1 MKPTMLTSAA
11 VAAMVCGF
19 AAESLASDWTLSGNA
34 LTEVGGSGWVL
45 KVESVSGGGY
55 SITGVTTPGSSGVID
70 LRGTIDGGTIANIG
84 TSAFKGRS
92 DIIEFYMPDTV
103 TSVNADAFRE
113 MSALTTVRLSSTL
126 ESIGACAFYSSKKLA
141 QVTPLLPESL
151 KTIGDGLAFGKCP
164 IEGDCLYLRNPDLKS
179 IPDGDNNGGAFMG
192 SSFKKVDMT
201 GSGITYCGVNAF
213 RGNKQLGEVI
223 FSSALTTL
231 KKNCSFYDCSALT
244 NVVLASCPTDAASA
258 FATKNEPFWGQADY
272 KFRIQICMTHG
283 DWDSVI
289 ASLGTT
295 LNTGDANPSSAAY
308 AKYKENFTDYEDVV
322 PLGTINI
329 LRNCRWIAKY
339 TEKATDVK
347 FSVTGEPEAQGEGF
361 VNGYGDYGVVT
372 SGMTCS
378 APKFASLDGIYY
390 ECGGY
395 KLQES
400 GDNGW
405 QDVES
410 GTGLT
415 YTFNKTEL
423 GNYRLVWQWNEAG
436 YTLSIAE
443 IPSAL
448 GSVSVSTPDIDG
460 TYYSLGGTASVS
472 VTPAAGKSFIRWYGD
487 VDEVDAASTS
497 IQLTM
502 DGNKLLVPYVLG
514 SWTYDSGAKTVSN
527 GYWTFNTSGSLDAL
541 TVTSVKTAGVVT
553 CIDFSTGLEG
563 GAFAGISGTFYGN
576 NVVTEVKMADTMT
589 AIGENTFRQS
599 SIQKVVLSQNLKTIG
614 SCAFFRDESLV
625 EVTPFLP
632 DSVETIGSSAFYNC
646 RNLVVPEFVLGKKHA
661 ATTFPQDGT
670 YPLFFNVRFGRIDL
684 SQSGLQ
690 TLGNDFQRNDVSGS
704 LTEVRLPKTLTGMGN
719 NSFRNQG
726 SHTVFN
732 VSGGPFTVTDT
743 SFAGYGAMANAFVVP
758 KSDAWV
764 AYIDQSCSP
773 ETLSETEYANF
784 ATYFPSLKRPARKIK
799 LPNVDNWQYLV
810 WQSESGLTILVR

>member
-1 MKPTMLTSAA
+1 MSAA
-11 VAAMVCGF
+11 CAAIVCSY

-34 LTEVGGSGWVL
+34 LTEMNGAGWVL
-45 KVESVSGGGY
+45 EVTSVSGGGY
-55 SITGVTTPGSSGVID
+55 SITGVTTPGSSGVIN
-70 LRGTIDGGTIANIG
+70 LRGTIDGGTIVKIG
-84 TSAFKGRS
+84 SAAFKS
-92 DIIEFYMPDTV
+92 NSTITEFYMPDTV
-103 TSVNADAFRE
+103 TSIDYDAFRT
-113 MSALTTVRLSSTL
+113 MTKLTTVQLSSTL
-126 ESIGACAFYSSKKLA
+126 ETIGSCAFYGSSKLA
-141 QVTPLLPESL
+141 HVTPLLPDSL
-151 KTIGDGLAFGKCP
+151 KTIASGLNFRGCP
-164 IEGDCLYLRNPDLKS
+164 IEGACLYLRNPDLKN
-179 IPDGDNNGGAFMG
+179 IPDGSG
-192 SSFKKVDMT
+192 SDGVFSGSRFKKVDMT
-201 GSGITYCGVNAF
+201 GSGITYCGGNAF
-213 RGNKQLGEVI
+213 RGNTQLGEVI

-231 KKNCSFYDCSALT
+231 KKNCTFYGCSALT
-244 NVVLASCPTDAASA
+244 NVVLASCPTDAADA
-258 FATKNEPFWGQADY
+258 LKTENYPFSKYTDY

-283 DWDSVI
+283 DWESVI
-289 ASLGTT
+289 SNLGTT
-295 LNTGDANPSSAAY
+295 LTTADADPGSTAY
-308 AKYKENFTDYEDVV
+308 AKYKQYFPDYEDVV

-329 LRNCRWIAKY
+329 SWNRRWIAKY

-347 FSVTGEPEAQGEGF
+347 FSVAGAPEAQGEGF

-378 APKFASLDGIYY
+378 APQFASLDGIYY

-395 KLQES
+395 TLQAS

-405 QDVES
+405 EDVES

-415 YTFNKTEL
+415 YTFDKTEL

-460 TYYSLGGTASVS
+460 TYYSLGSKASVS
-472 VTPAAGKSFIRWYGD
+472 LTPAAGKSFIRWYGD
-487 VDEVDAASTS
+487 VDEADAASTS

-502 DGNKLLVPYVLG
+502 DGNKLLLPYVSG
-514 SWTYDSGAKTVSN
+514 PWTYDSVTKTVSN

-563 GAFAGISGTFYGN
+563 GAFAGISGTFHEN
-576 NVVTEVKMADTMT
+576 KVVTEVKMADTMT
-589 AIGENTFRQS
+589 AIGVNTFRQS

-614 SCAFFRDESLV
+614 SCAFFEDGSLV

-646 RNLVVPEFVLGKKHA
+646 RTLVVPEFVLGKKYA
-661 ATTFPQDGT
+661 AAKFPQDGT
-670 YPLFFNVRFGRIDL
+670 YPLFFNVRFVRIDL

-690 TLGNDFQRNDVSGS
+690 TLGNDFQRNDVVGS

-732 VSGGPFTVTDT
+732 VSGGPFTVTST

-758 KSDAWV
+758 KSDSWV
-764 AYIDQSCSP
+764 AYIDNSCSP
-773 ETLSETEYANF
+773 ETLSETEYVNF
-784 ATYFPSLKRPARKIK
+784 DTYFPSLKRPARKIK
-799 LPNVDNWQYLV
+799 LPNLGNWQYLV
-810 WQSESGLTILVR
+810 WQSESGFTILVR